1 MIIDEEQIGM
11 KDKTIGM
18 KDQTIGNLNLRLD
31 GITYDKNL
39 LTNQVKSFK

>member
-1 MIIDEEQIGM
+1 MIVDQKQIGV
-11 KDKTIGM
+11 

-31 GITYDKNL
+31 GIMYDKTQ

>member
-1 MIIDEEQIGM
+1 MIVDQKQIVV
-11 KDKTIGM
+11 

-31 GITYDKNL
+31 GIMYDKTQ